1 MDALPNM
8 LQDQSETADTVLNEW
23 SIEDMDDILNI
34 LPVDQSENA
43 VMSSSSSRQLGNTPK
58 HGKTHVCQ
66 RCNLKFRSY
75 DAYVSHRMTHRSTPP
90 QDNET
95 AGPSGMRSSHVNP
108 NHPRS
113 SATQPS
119 IDDDSQGGYG
129 EIETYSIKRTG
140 TRQFARS
147 AATETT
153 YKIIFND
160 QWQGKRL
167 VDVRQQLNNLFED
180 LLVHARQD
188 TNDNDL
194 LRVVIRHHA
203 LNHPIV
209 VPLQAAGGVSAT
221 TILSKTENVLQSE
234 ERLAVD
240 DSFQGYKNV
249 KNKNRQ
255 EQKDVAALLCK
266 KAEVP
271 TNRPGFLEA
280 EYEAYLEYPV
290 GIVGPS
296 KVTVKKTQDGWLV
309 YDRRTDT
316 WEPLKTGVQISK
328 KMAIQSG
335 LAQVPSEGYIR
346 RHTFS
351 KASIQ
356 WLEYQMEIARRDG
369 ESLHIQHALNGG
381 EATILGTHYKVDG
394 LAGNIVYEFHGKC
407 SNLICSC

>member
-1 MDALPNM
+1 M
-8 LQDQSETADTVLNEW
+8 LQDQSETADTALNEW

-75 DAYVSHRMTHRSTPP
+75 DAYVSHRMTHRSATP

-113 SATQPS
+113 SATEPS
-119 IDDDSQGGYG
+119 IDDDSQGGIQ
-129 EIETYSIKRTG
+129 ECKKQEQTG
-140 TRQFARS
+140 T
-147 AATETT
+147 
-153 YKIIFND
+153 
-160 QWQGKRL
+160 KRRCCSSL
-167 VDVRQQLNNLFED
+167 
-180 LLVHARQD
+180 
-188 TNDNDL
+188 
-194 LRVVIRHHA
+194 
-203 LNHPIV
+203 
-209 VPLQAAGGVSAT
+209 
-221 TILSKTENVLQSE
+221 
-234 ERLAVD
+234 
-240 DSFQGYKNV
+240 
-249 KNKNRQ
+249 
-255 EQKDVAALLCK
+255 
-266 KAEVP
+266 
-271 TNRPGFLEA
+271 FLEA
-280 EYEAYLEYPV
+280 EYKAHLEYPV

-296 KVTVKKTQDGWLV
+296 KVAVKKTQDGWLV

-381 EATILGTHYKVDG
+381 EAIILGTHYKVDG